1 MTKSMQ
7 LLEEA
12 LSELQDLA
20 VEARSKNSLIYEG
33 MGYTPLQV
41 ILLEAAEEEK
51 DTGGAGDSKA
61 SFLNRAADSIKK
73 LIRAADV
80 AIEEMETMR
89 DQMQEF
95 GFGATVDALNRAI
108 KDLKKKR
115 PGKGFL
121 GKIGT
126 GAGMAVRAL
135 FGKEDDPAE
144 AVAEIVTDANTF
156 QKVFGDV
163 VKAVFKTLE
172 KVEIAK
178 VVDETTGEEGEV
190 SDEEKKEYIEQ
201 LKTKMKDTT
210 LNDMVNNPDW
220 EEFRAGSGFDESKIK
235 DAVAGAIKPAE
246 GMFSGLRSL
255 GSSLGIGLGGDV
267 PFKKYYGMN
276 SGQALIDD
284 LMLLTPTQLSSFMK
298 KGAKTG
304 DDSDMKDVQA
314 GLQGLAA
321 AKEEAPKD
329 AQPGAAKGTAGAPGA
344 TGTGAASG
352 GGDKV
357 DTILTTVG
365 IKNPGA
371 AKKKFV
377 DLMGIQLGET
387 LNFTLYDL
395 LQEKVVRYAAV
406 VDALEGHLPEDE
418 TEQAVAVKKLADE
431 MKAELGA
438 EYDIV
443 GIPDTGKQERDALR
457 AEIQA
462 LRDTLEG
469 LPPDERE
476 DAAQKV
482 ADKLAQQGMD
492 SETATAAVTADTSV
506 DAVINTIDDDEADA
520 ITDAGG
526 IDVDVGTGGE
536 GATGKENLIA
546 TAVAEAAS
554 GAVEEVLSVG
564 LEKVVN
570 KVPFGSLASDV
581 LGLLGADPED
591 AVAKAVM
598 TPLKGAIEEMLGGLK
613 VVDDIDKA
621 AQVILGDDAKTLL
634 ILARED
640 PDSVT
645 GFVKKLDKVQLVKGL
660 VKAADTGLLGDSA
673 SGAIQKVRDTKAGN
687 IPVGDMAMDWL
698 TDKKTKY
705 KKPTKDLL
713 KRGKAAGVQWKE
725 TDTPKNYAKRVR
737 RAEKKTV
744 KKKDVKEES
753 VKYALGAMRRH
764 LLETTLDFRY
774 VSNLSSPQV
783 ISEFYSRGGTNFL
796 IKEKLKMQ
804 SEKNTSLI
812 RWTRLAGIEK

>member
-284 LMLLTPTQLSSFMK
+284 LMLLTPTQLQSFMK
-298 KGAKTG
+298 SGGGKT
-304 DDSDMKDVQA
+304 SDKDMENVGA

-321 AKEEAPKD
+321 AKEEAP
-329 AQPGAAKGTAGAPGA
+329 ASVTGATATAPAGA
-344 TGTGAASG
+344 TGVAAAGGGTTATPGTGSPAPGSMAAKLDKVLTGAGLTDPSG
-352 GGDKV
+352 ARQKFAQ
-357 DTILTTVG
+357 LVG
-365 IKNPGA
+365 VELA
-371 AKKKFV
+371 EVATFS
-377 DLMGIQLGET
+377 
-387 LNFTLYDL
+387 LYDL
-395 LQEKVVRYAAV
+395 LQEKAVRYEQV
-406 VDALEGHLPEDE
+406 VDALKDHLPEDP
-418 TEQAVAVKKLADE
+418 TDQAAAIKKLSDE
-431 MKAELGA
+431 MKVELGS
-438 EYDIV
+438 EYEVVGLPDI
-443 GIPDTGKQERDALR
+443 GKEEREKLR
-457 AEIQA
+457 VEIQA
-462 LRDTLEG
+462 LRDALEG
-469 LPPDERE
+469 LPPEERAA
-476 DAAQKV
+476 AAQQV
-482 ADKLAQQGMD
+482 ADRLQQQGVD
-492 SETATAAVTADTSV
+492 SETASAAVEAETSV
-506 DAVINTIDDDEADA
+506 DVVVRSAELEEIPALTSDMTDIIDAEETTETTEETTGETPSDSEEKKSK
-520 ITDAGG
+520 IKRDAGTFWE
-526 IDVDVGTGGE
+526 VSP
-536 GATGKENLIA
+536 
-546 TAVAEAAS
+546 EA
-554 GAVEEVLSVG
+554 
-564 LEKVVN
+564 LEKD
-570 KVPFGSLASDV
+570 KKKRPYAAKGKGPKSKKQQRFKTEKAAKAYSLKTEIAKHAAGLMRRYLLAS
-581 LGLLGADPED
+581 
-591 AVAKAVM
+591 
-598 TPLKGAIEEMLGGLK
+598 T
-613 VVDDIDKA
+613 
-621 AQVILGDDAKTLL
+621 
-634 ILARED
+634 
-640 PDSVT
+640 
-645 GFVKKLDKVQLVKGL
+645 
-660 VKAADTGLLGDSA
+660 
-673 SGAIQKVRDTKAGN
+673 N
-687 IPVGDMAMDWL
+687 
-698 TDKKTKY
+698 
-705 KKPTKDLL
+705 
-713 KRGKAAGVQWKE
+713 
-725 TDTPKNYAKRVR
+725 N
-737 RAEKKTV
+737 
-744 KKKDVKEES
+744 
-753 VKYALGAMRRH
+753 
-764 LLETTLDFRY
+764 FRY
-774 VSNLSSPQV
+774 VSSLSNSQV
-783 ISEFYSRGGTNFL
+783 VSEFYSRGGTNDIVKKGL
-796 IKEKLKMQ
+796 MIQLQENAITLRWEKLAGF
-804 SEKNTSLI
+804 KN
-812 RWTRLAGIEK
+812 E